1 MKLLEVILVKE
12 VVYPILIILIAFLT
26 YIIVKS
32 FTKKIFNV
40 KVRKIDIKKKNTVYS
55 LIVNIEK
62 SFIIIVAFLMILN
75 VYGVDTMA
83 LVTSLGV
90 VGIVAG
96 LAVQD
101 TLKDFVSGISIIF
114 ENKFCV
120 GDNITIQDFR
130 GDVIE
135 LGMKT
140 TKIKSYTGEV
150 LIIPNHLID
159 KVINH
164 SVDKSLAVVDIG
176 IPYEENLE
184 KVEKVLEK
192 MCQKLT
198 KELENLKGEVQLL
211 GINELGSSSINYRII
226 VDTLPTLNYAVER
239 KIRKE
244 IKLTFDEN
252 KINIPYEQVVVHNE
266 K

>member
-226 VDTLPTLNYAVER
+226 ADTLPTLNYAVER